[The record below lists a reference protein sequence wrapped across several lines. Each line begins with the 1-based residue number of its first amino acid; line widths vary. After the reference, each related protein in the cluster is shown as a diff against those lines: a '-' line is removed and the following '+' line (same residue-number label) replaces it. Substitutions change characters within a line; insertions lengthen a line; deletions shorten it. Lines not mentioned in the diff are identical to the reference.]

1 MSSASCVAGSRSGD
15 TVSCLMLG
23 NFARGHRIDG
33 YGCQHSEPRS
43 ILLLLH
49 CGYISLATWPGG
61 ILLLHCTVASTETER
76 HTGKETWRLMDFSF
90 SCAVLLLTQD
100 KYLIR
105 CPAHPSKVKWGKV

>member
-15 TVSCLMLG
+15 TVSWLMLG

-43 ILLLLH
+43 TLLLLH

-61 ILLLHCTVASTETER
+61 ILLLHCTEASTER
-76 HTGKETWRLMDFSF
+76 HTGKETWRIMDFSF
-90 SCAVLLLTQD
+90 YCAVLLLLTQD